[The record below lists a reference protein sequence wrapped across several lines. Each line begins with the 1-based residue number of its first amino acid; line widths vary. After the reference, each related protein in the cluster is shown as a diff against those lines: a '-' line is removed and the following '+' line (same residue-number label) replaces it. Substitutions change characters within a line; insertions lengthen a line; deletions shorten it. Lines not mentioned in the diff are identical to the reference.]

1 MIDDLLDPSKSASDL
16 LAVMKSIDEEFA
28 GEILPKE
35 IIEIVKFHAKG
46 AAAAG
51 VASGWIPGAGAVAL
65 ATVSIGFIWSM
76 YLRINSK
83 IGLKLSENILKTLA
97 SGIATNLVAYFT
109 AAIIGNVV
117 FSFIP
122 FVGSATAS
130 VIAGGIAYALTLVSG
145 AIYLKILIHIF
156 NTKKD
161 PNTMSAEDLKNMADT
176 IIKEENIEEAL
187 KKAKNSYKEKEVK

>member
-1 MIDDLLDPSKSASDL
+1 MVDDLLDLSGSADRL
-16 LAVMKSIDEEFA
+16 LEVMKIIDEEFA
-28 GEILPKE
+28 RDILPTE
-35 IIEIVKFHAKG
+35 IVEIVKFHAKG

-65 ATVSIGFIWSM
+65 ATVSVGFIWSM

-97 SGIATNLVAYFT
+97 SGIATNLVAYFA

-122 FVGSATAS
+122 IVGSATAA

-156 NTKKD
+156 NAKKN

-176 IIKEENIEEAL
+176 IIKDEDIEEAL
-187 KKAKNSYKEKEVK
+187 RKAKNSYKHEG